1 MGRVEHGYKVRPD
14 LCATDCKTSPRQFL
28 GQFYTDALVHDP
40 VALKLLVDVIGE
52 VWTYIVFFLMDFIHV
67 YDINICM
74 KNLVEWSN

>member
-52 VWTYIVFFLMDFIHV
+52 VRTDIVLFLMQFV

-74 KNLVEWSN
+74 YEKFEWME